1 MYEKLND
8 DKYVTL
14 TKREYDKLEE
24 RAKGVIGSYENRIKR
39 LEEMVEHMKASKP
52 YISHSTDFNY
62 FKGITS
68 ITYVENTSDGK
79 VMEILKK
86 DKEDALEFQ
95 KNKFEYEI
103 KKMTVSEF
111 LKRRKE
117 YNRIDK
123 LIYKKVLGK

>member
-1 MYEKLND
+1 MADILND
-8 DKYVTL
+8 EKHIIL

-52 YISHSTDFNY
+52 YISHSTDFSY

-117 YNRIDK
+117 YNRLDK
-123 LIYKKVLGK
+123 LIYKWGNR

>member
-62 FKGITS
+62 FNGMEEPELV
-68 ITYVENTSDGK
+68 VEGNLTWLKRDGVDVAIISDWDSVSFSQQGSPFTF
-79 VMEILKK
+79 
-86 DKEDALEFQ
+86 A
-95 KNKFEYEI
+95 EI
-103 KKMTVSEF
+103 KAIYFAMKKMYDLE
-111 LKRRKE
+111 
-117 YNRIDK
+117 D
-123 LIYKKVLGK
+123 